1 MNILGFLNN
10 FILRV
15 KLKTTAIKIKG
26 VSKIRIKT
34 GASIISHKSNSKL
47 ILGYGDTTTPS
58 FKWSGFNFNMMK
70 KSQIILNGESKIGLN
85 SALTLEESAILEIGN
100 NSYIGAQAHIR
111 IAKRVK
117 IGNNTAISWK
127 VTIMDSDFHNF
138 SINNIEQ
145 VKTDEVIIGNNVWI
159 GNNVLIL
166 KGVEIGDDAIIGAGS
181 VVTKDVE
188 ANTAVAGNPIR
199 VIKNNV
205 SPIH

>member
-1 MNILGFLNN
+1 MIFVGLFNN
-10 FILRV
+10 FFLKKLLKTKAI
-15 KLKTTAIKIKG
+15 KLKGK
-26 VSKIRIKT
+26 SKIRVKS
-34 GASIISHKSNSKL
+34 GAKVISNINNSRL

-58 FKWSGFNFNMMK
+58 FKWSGFNLNMMK
-70 KSQIILNGESKIGLN
+70 NSQIILNGKSMIGLN
-85 SALTLEESAILEIGN
+85 SALTLEENAVLEIGD

-111 IAKRVK
+111 IAKKIK

-127 VTIMDSDFHNF
+127 VTIMDSDFHSF

-145 VKTDEVIIGNNVWI
+145 IKTDEVVIGNNVWI

-166 KGVEIGDDAIIGAGS
+166 KGVQIGDNAIIGAGS